1 MLLLVCRYEREEI
14 FLSLQL
20 PVKSKTLSESLKEF
34 VKGDW
39 LEGDNAYY
47 CEKCEE
53 KVWDHMITRM
63 MSLLMMSL
71 LEGHIEAYV
80 CQGIA
85 PRVNDTFEEV
95 WI

>member
-1 MLLLVCRYEREEI
+1 MEASLHVTLSCSYEREEI

-39 LEGDNAYY
+39 LEGDNAYH

-53 KVWDHMITRM
+53 KV
-63 MSLLMMSL
+63 
-71 LEGHIEAYV
+71 
-80 CQGIA
+80 GIM
-85 PRVNDTFEEV
+85 
-95 WI
+95 

>member
-1 MLLLVCRYEREEI
+1 MHVCSYEREEI

-53 KVWDHMITRM
+53 KVQDHMITHM
-63 MSLLMMSL
+63 MSLVMMSS
-71 LEGHIEAYV
+71 LEGYVKAYV
-80 CQGIA
+80 CQGIT
-85 PRVNDTFEEV
+85 PSINDTLEEIWV
-95 WI
+95 

>member
-1 MLLLVCRYEREEI
+1 MSSCSYEREEI

-39 LEGDNAYY
+39 LEGDNAYH

-53 KVWDHMITRM
+53 KVRDHVISHM
-63 MSLLMMSL
+63 MSLMMVSL
-71 LEGHIEAYV
+71 LEGYIKAYV
-80 CQGIA
+80 CQGTS
-85 PRVNDTFEEV
+85 PSVNDPLEEI